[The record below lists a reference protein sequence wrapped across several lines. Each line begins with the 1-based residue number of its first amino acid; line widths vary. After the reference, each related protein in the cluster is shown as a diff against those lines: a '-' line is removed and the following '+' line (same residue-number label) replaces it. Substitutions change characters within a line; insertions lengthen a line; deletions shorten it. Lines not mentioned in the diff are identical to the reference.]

1 MQLTSPPR
9 RYIQEGTTAKV
20 VTVSLSNLRKPG
32 DTGAI
37 PALDNMRQFF
47 KTFVVVPNR
56 TVLVGETFKNAF
68 FEEWVH
74 ISNAFSEGPNA
85 EQFQEGKKGGGEP
98 DEQ

>member
-37 PALDNMRQFF
+37 PALDNMRQFSRLSLLFPIEPYWSERHSRMRSLRNGCTQVTLSQRDPTQNNF
-47 KTFVVVPNR
+47 KK
-56 TVLVGETFKNAF
+56 G
-68 FEEWVH
+68 
-74 ISNAFSEGPNA
+74 
-85 EQFQEGKKGGGEP
+85 KGGGEP